1 MSRDS
6 RPKPPRIVAELGR
19 PETPAETAAR
29 KAENSRVHRQAQ
41 NTRNLI
47 VALVASLGLVL
58 VLVMVVARPDASTLT
73 PVDHRAE
80 AAAAETRIGH
90 PIALPELPDGWY
102 ANRADVRSGTLPG
115 SWQWY
120 LGLVTADE
128 DYIAVQQ
135 AFGEDERWLGEVLS
149 TTGSGRGSVA
159 PATGTTDIGG
169 IEWTVIDR
177 RDQRDTGN
185 FAYTLWTETDT
196 GFVIIHGTAADSE
209 FEETAAAVAARLLD

>member
-1 MSRDS
+1 MSRDP

-19 PETPAETAAR
+19 PETPAETATR
-29 KAENSRVHRQAQ
+29 KAETSRVHRQAQ

-47 VALVASLGLVL
+47 VALVVSLGLVL
-58 VLVMVVARPDASTLT
+58 VWVLVVARPEASMVT

-80 AAAAETRIGH
+80 AAAAETRIGQ
-90 PIALPELPDGWY
+90 PIALPELPEGWY
-102 ANRADVRSGTLPG
+102 ANRADVRSGTIEG

-159 PATGTTDIGG
+159 PATGTADIGG

-177 RDQRDTGN
+177 RDEREPGN

-196 GFVIIHGTAADSE
+196 GYVIIHGTAADSE
-209 FEETAAAVAARLLD
+209 FTDTAVAVAARLLD